1 MFSLQLIIAHVNG
14 DNKIMEIDVIESELH
29 IYNSKM
35 RLLSWLYDE
44 IQIQSD
50 RDKELI
56 NKIGQD
62 LPLNL

>member
-1 MFSLQLIIAHVNG
+1 
-14 DNKIMEIDVIESELH
+14 MEIDIIEEELH

-44 IQIQSD
+44 IQIHPES
-50 RDKELI
+50 RKEIL

>member
-1 MFSLQLIIAHVNG
+1 
-14 DNKIMEIDVIESELH
+14 MEIDIVEEEIS

-44 IQIQSD
+44 IQIQNEEQ
-50 RDKELI
+50 KELL
-56 NKIGQD
+56 NKFGQD

>member
-1 MFSLQLIIAHVNG
+1 
-14 DNKIMEIDVIESELH
+14 MEIDIIEEEIN

-44 IQIQSD
+44 IQIQSEEQ
-50 RDKELI
+50 KEML
-56 NKIGQD
+56 NKFGQD

>member
-1 MFSLQLIIAHVNG
+1 
-14 DNKIMEIDVIESELH
+14 MEIDIIEEEIN

-44 IQIQSD
+44 IQVQSD
-50 RDKELI
+50 DQKDIL

>member
-1 MFSLQLIIAHVNG
+1 
-14 DNKIMEIDVIESELH
+14 MEIDLIEEEIQ

-44 IQIQSD
+44 IQMQPENW
-50 RDKELI
+50 KEML

>member
-1 MFSLQLIIAHVNG
+1 MDKEVSVLEP
-14 DNKIMEIDVIESELH
+14 EIL

-44 IQIQSD
+44 IQIHPED
-50 RDKELI
+50 WKEKL
-56 NKIGQD
+56 NRIGQD

>member
-1 MFSLQLIIAHVNG
+1 
-14 DNKIMEIDVIESELH
+14 MEIDLIEEEIA

-35 RLLSWLYDE
+35 RSLSWLYDE
-44 IQIQSD
+44 IQIQPEIY
-50 RDKELI
+50 KEIL

>member
-1 MFSLQLIIAHVNG
+1 
-14 DNKIMEIDVIESELH
+14 MEIDIIESELQ

-44 IQIQSD
+44 IQLHPDSQ
-50 RDKELI
+50 KEIL